1 MGVAVSDEFY
11 HDDPI
16 EVDNTKK
23 FPTKFATSVAVIFA
37 CILFFQS
44 TLAGNISLNS
54 GSGVEFGQ
62 AVSQTVACSGAT
74 SLTVTPY
81 SSFQNEVGT
90 GKHYLSSIKV
100 SNIPSSC
107 YGADFLI
114 SAYGNSAS
122 APLSILNTTSG
133 GVFVYNNGGT
143 FTSSYGTTISSGS
156 GTFTVSFTN
165 PVALSSSVFKVTI
178 QSSTHTTWSCAQ
190 GGTCSV
196 GAIGPGGGTVFYV
209 SAGFTCGADYSQTC
223 KYLEAAP
230 ATWYSGTTDYPVDNS
245 APSYPLNNWA
255 STATNCYDTTSDSA
269 PRIACNYSGSI
280 YNKATRDS
288 AGVNGI
294 DGNFLIGMGLKNSS
308 LIVSFSGNYDALTNA
323 YAAGA
328 ARAYNGGYKADW
340 ALPSFSELNQLCKYV
355 RGQPWISDATLCS
368 AASATPNL
376 LGIVNMHYYS
386 SSEIVWTNDAPFTR
400 ERGFFIN
407 HNENNTGVVDS
418 GRKNGDSNT
427 RPVRAF

>member
-1 MGVAVSDEFY
+1 VAVSDEFY
-11 HDDPI
+11 NDDPV
-16 EVDNTKK
+16 EVDNTTK
-23 FPTKFATSVAVIFA
+23 FRTKFATSAAVVFA
-37 CILFFQS
+37 SILFFQS

-62 AVSQTVACSGAT
+62 GVSQTVACSGAT

-100 SNIPSSC
+100 SNIPSTC

-133 GVFVYNNGGT
+133 GVLVYNNGGT

-196 GAIGPGGGTVFYV
+196 GAIGPGGGTIFYT

-223 KYLEAAP
+223 RYLEAAP
-230 ATWYSGTTDYPVDNS
+230 AAWFSGTTDYPS
-245 APSYPLNNWA
+245 GSWA
-255 STATNCYDTTSDSA
+255 SSVLNCYDTASDSA
-269 PRIACNYSGSI
+269 PRLACDDSGSI
-280 YNKATRDS
+280 YNKATRD
-288 AGVNGI
+288 AADGDGI
-294 DGNFLIGMGLKNSS
+294 AKNLLVGMGLKNTN
-308 LIVSFSGNYDALTNA
+308 LIVSFSGDYDAATNA

-340 ALPSFSELNQLCKYV
+340 AMPSFGELNQLCKYV
-355 RGQPWISDATLCS
+355 RGEPWVSDATICS
-368 AASATPNL
+368 NWSATPNL
-376 LGIVNMHYYS
+376 LGVINMHYYS
-386 SSEIVWTNDAPFTR
+386 SSEIDWRQANHPNDAPYSR
-400 ERGFFIN
+400 EQGVFIN
-407 HNENNTGVVDS
+407 HNQNNTGVVSS
-418 GRKNGDSNT
+418 GGKNGTSNT

>member
-1 MGVAVSDEFY
+1 MSDDSY
-11 HDDPI
+11 HDDPV
-16 EVDNTKK
+16 EVDKTKK
-23 FPTKFATSVAVIFA
+23 FRSKFATSAVVIFA
-37 CILFFQS
+37 SILFFQS
-44 TLAGNISLNS
+44 TFAGNISLSS
-54 GSGVEFGQ
+54 GAGIEFGQ
-62 AVSQTVACSGAT
+62 GVSQATACSGST
-74 SLTVTPY
+74 NLTVTPY
-81 SSFQNEVGT
+81 SSFKNEIGT
-90 GKHYLSSIKV
+90 GKHYLNSIKV
-100 SNIPSSC
+100 SNIPTSC
-107 YGADFLI
+107 YGVDFSI
-114 SAYGNSAS
+114 NAYDDSSNT
-122 APLSILNTTSG
+122 PLAIMNTTYN
-133 GVFVYNNGGT
+133 GVVVYNNGGT

-156 GTFTVSFTN
+156 GTFTVTITN
-165 PVALSSSVFKVTI
+165 PIALASSVYKLVI
-178 QSSTHTTWSCAQ
+178 QSSAHTTWSCAQ
-190 GGTCSV
+190 GGACSV
-196 GAIGPGGGTVFYV
+196 GDFGPGGGTVFYA
-209 SAGFTCGADYSQTC
+209 SAGFSCGADYSQTC

-230 ATWYSGTTDYPVDNS
+230 ATWYPGTTDYPVDNS

-269 PRIACNYSGSI
+269 PRIACNYSGSL
-280 YNKATRDS
+280 YNAATRAA

-294 DGNFLIGMGLKNSS
+294 DGNFLIGMGLKNTN
-308 LIVSFSGNYDALTNA
+308 LIVSFSSAYDASTNS

-340 ALPSFSELNQLCKYV
+340 FMPSFSELNQLCKYV
-355 RGQPWISDATLCS
+355 RGQSWVSDATLCS

-400 ERGFFIN
+400 EKGVFIN